1 MRQRNSAFL
10 FPQSDSV
17 WFFLKSDIH
26 AIYMSNLGQKYD
38 LYVLPE
44 SNRGETEIIRYTLHV
59 LNVVN
64 PVVQVAAMRN
74 NISPPERSRGGE
86 GDSLLPC

>member
-1 MRQRNSAFL
+1 M
-10 FPQSDSV
+10 FPHSDSGFF
-17 WFFLKSDIH
+17 FFLSLIKSNIP
-26 AIYMSNLGQKYD
+26 AIFMSNLGQKCD
-38 LYVLPE
+38 LYVLQE

-59 LNVVN
+59 LNVVS

-74 NISPPERSRGGE
+74 NIPPPERSRGGE